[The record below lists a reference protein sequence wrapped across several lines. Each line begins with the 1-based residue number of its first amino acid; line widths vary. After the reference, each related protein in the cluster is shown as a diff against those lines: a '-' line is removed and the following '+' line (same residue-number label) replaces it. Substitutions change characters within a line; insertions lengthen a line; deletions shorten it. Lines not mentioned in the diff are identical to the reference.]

1 MAHRGMLRQDS
12 GVAGQAEALLEESS
26 GKRNWK
32 LKWKLEALY
41 GSFPN
46 QGDPNIDPK
55 EKITPITGTPKTVPK
70 ILGKPLNPVKSL

>member
-41 GSFPN
+41 GSFPD
-46 QGDPNIDPK
+46 QGDSNIDPK
-55 EKITPITGTPKTVPK
+55 EKITPIKGTPKRYPK
-70 ILGKPLNPVKSL
+70 FWENP